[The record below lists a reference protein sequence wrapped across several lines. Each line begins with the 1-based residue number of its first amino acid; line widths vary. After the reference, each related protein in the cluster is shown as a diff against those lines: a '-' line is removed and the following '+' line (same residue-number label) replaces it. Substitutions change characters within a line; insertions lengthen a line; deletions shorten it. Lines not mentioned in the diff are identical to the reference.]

1 MKRLPVCLLVA
12 LGALAQSGGVE
23 DGPSGIRS
31 AALDF
36 APAVADIRVRESAA
50 VQTGTVQPPVRSRN
64 AGSRPR
70 PAPIVREFAPPAP
83 KTGPSF
89 RQFKTAAFV

>member
-23 DGPSGIRS
+23 DRTRGIPS

-36 APAVADIRVRESAA
+36 APAVADIRVREFAA
-50 VQTGTVQPPVRSRN
+50 VQTETVQPSVRSRD
-64 AGSRPR
+64 GGLRPK
-70 PAPIVREFAPPAP
+70 PAPVVREFAPPAP
-83 KTGPSF
+83 KTGPAF